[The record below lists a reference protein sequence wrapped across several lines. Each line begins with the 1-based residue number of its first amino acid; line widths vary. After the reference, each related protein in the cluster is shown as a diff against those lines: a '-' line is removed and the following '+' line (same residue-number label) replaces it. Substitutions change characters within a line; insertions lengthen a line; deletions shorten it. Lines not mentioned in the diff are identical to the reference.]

1 MPTSLQTCLH
11 LSSPDQAVALKRNS
25 LFQTTRG
32 QTEVDSV
39 FYVID
44 ARCSIAVK
52 GRTFNGK
59 LHHHLVANAYILPGR
74 VYECVCVYVNSS
86 IYVLCLCSMEETET
100 LLFVVQP
107 CVVQWRKNL
116 VTFVELQVVILAGF
130 HRVYCNTTLP
140 RLTIAVPLRRK
151 ALISSIC
158 QSLNHVDCHWFVN
171 RSRTLF
177 AQSCE

>member
-1 MPTSLQTCLH
+1 MAQDSYYHQTLLCPHLYRPVYTSAARIRLLH
-11 LSSPDQAVALKRNS
+11 SKGTPCSEPNEDKQRWTL
-25 LFQTTRG
+25 
-32 QTEVDSV
+32 

-59 LHHHLVANAYILPGR
+59 LHHHLVGNAYILPGR
-74 VYECVCVYVNSS
+74 VYECVCVYVNSG
-86 IYVLCLCSMEETET
+86 IYVLCLCSMEEMET

-107 CVVQWRKNL
+107 CVVELRINL
-116 VTFVELQVVILAGF
+116 VTFAELQVVILAWF

-158 QSLNHVDCHWFVN
+158 QSLNHVDCH
-171 RSRTLF
+171 
-177 AQSCE
+177 